1 MSNSLGTCG
10 GGYVWPLAK
19 APRRAVK
26 RGLAPPVGR
35 SAQKV
40 GRGKPT
46 NISRG
51 VESAILLG
59 EKGAVPFVADLG
71 KLARRCRQRIRD
83 KREIAYG
90 RCPFHLGCIANE
102 FARKAT
108 AIRGWIVVLDLYPI
122 VHPMPLDG
130 KRDEARYRCRA
141 AAE

>member
-1 MSNSLGTCG
+1 M
-10 GGYVWPLAK
+10 
-19 APRRAVK
+19 
-26 RGLAPPVGR
+26 LAPPAGR
-35 SAQKV
+35 LAQKV
-40 GRGKPT
+40 GRGSQPT

-51 VESAILLG
+51 VGIALLLG

-71 KLARRCRQRIRD
+71 KLTRRRRQRVRD

-90 RCPFHLGCIANE
+90 RCPFHLCCIANE

-108 AIRGWIVVLDLYPI
+108 STRGRIVVVDLNPL

-141 AAE
+141 ATE